1 LQQVGTGPDIWRRAS
16 QSPAPGPALG
26 IPAAT
31 RPRARLAPRRSSPS
45 RYRRLGLAAAILA
58 AIAFLAFLAM
68 IPPERG
74 RLPPRPLLA
83 EIEQLMEIAGF
94 GLHQVAVTG
103 HRFTLDGDIFDAVDL
118 GHARTL
124 LGFDTS
130 AAKARIERLPWVERA
145 SIERIIPDRLEVHI
159 VERVPFAVWQLDRRT
174 FLIDSSGHVLGAAA
188 PGGMPGLPR
197 IAGEGAPGEA
207 AALHALLAA
216 HPALLKQVRAAERIG
231 ERRWTLRLADGGAI
245 ELPATGESEALARA
259 AVLMRTGAVR
269 MSEIDLRVEGRT
281 LLRAPRGA
289 QERKEQAT
297 EAQAATGR
305 S

>member
-1 LQQVGTGPDIWRRAS
+1 
-16 QSPAPGPALG
+16 
-26 IPAAT
+26 
-31 RPRARLAPRRSSPS
+31 LAPRRWPRS

-68 IPPERG
+68 TPPERG
-74 RLPPRPLLA
+74 RQPPRPLLA
-83 EIEQLMEIAGF
+83 EIEQLVEIAGF

-103 HRFTLDGDIFDAVDL
+103 HRFTFDGDIFDAVDL
-118 GHARTL
+118 AHARTM
-124 LGFDTS
+124 LGFDTR
-130 AAKARIERLPWVERA
+130 AAKERIERLPWVERA

-159 VERVPFAVWQLDRRT
+159 VERAPFAVWQLGQQT
-174 FLIDSSGHVLGAAA
+174 FLIDKSGRRLDLVKREA
-188 PGGMPGLPR
+188 MPALPR

-207 AALHALLAA
+207 AALYALLAT
-216 HPALLKQVRAAERIG
+216 HPALLNQVTLAERIG
-231 ERRWTLRLADGGAI
+231 ERRWTLRLAGGGAI

-259 AVLMRTGAVR
+259 AVLTRAGAAR

-281 LLRAPRGA
+281 LLRVPRGA